1 MDHINALRQLRSPE
15 LLRLALQYAI
25 YDRRN
30 LDYFFDP
37 FEIAFADANRESIV
51 SELVEELESPATY
64 LVRNAFIYYVP
75 KTDLC
80 DRRMT
85 YLQIKDLTVRYA
97 IAILFSNAVEFEL
110 HPSSFANRRDA
121 SVNSAFRF
129 TEDFATGGWSRFAS
143 WQRIQCQGNSVLLR
157 TDISSFYDSISHDY
171 LIDSVCRVLN
181 LPENSQLV
189 LLLRRLLSLRTIH
202 YSSETGMIEGPIDV
216 RHGLPIGDGVEGFL
230 ANIFLKESDDAM
242 SRLGASYG
250 RYNDDIRLFGNSRA
264 DVLQHLRV
272 LQEIL
277 LAKGL
282 NLNASKTR
290 IAENSESIEELIS
303 RAYLFYDYGGDENH
317 TAGVRIETEI
327 DRPMHEFDRRFEE
340 ADGLES
346 DADARDFCKYLS
358 SHSNGM
364 PMLARANRQPWH
376 VARIV
381 EIIENWRGSTR
392 HACWLL
398 VQTASFSDI
407 SIQTKDFAIRSLIQL
422 LSSNSQNTYSRFRIV
437 YHLNKQRLRN
447 TNEPFRYV
455 DQIPAEQRDTI
466 IGLIPTFLGASGFE
480 LNLAGLQLAFSEDQ
494 SIVNLQ
500 NLAVAHSQSG
510 CEPIRNAL
518 GRPFESPVSMNQ
530 IDDRDSESEENELPY

>member
-1 MDHINALRQLRSPE
+1 MR
-15 LLRLALQYAI
+15 
-25 YDRRN
+25 
-30 LDYFFDP
+30 
-37 FEIAFADANRESIV
+37 
-51 SELVEELESPATY
+51 
-64 LVRNAFIYYVP
+64 
-75 KTDLC
+75 KTG
-80 DRRMT
+80 
-85 YLQIKDLTVRYA
+85 
-97 IAILFSNAVEFEL
+97 S
-110 HPSSFANRRDA
+110 HP
-121 SVNSAFRF
+121 
-129 TEDFATGGWSRFAS
+129 
-143 WQRIQCQGNSVLLR
+143 
-157 TDISSFYDSISHDY
+157 
-171 LIDSVCRVLN
+171 
-181 LPENSQLV
+181 
-189 LLLRRLLSLRTIH
+189 
-202 YSSETGMIEGPIDV
+202 YSSEMGMIEGPIDV

-264 DVLQHLRV
+264 EVLQHLRV
-272 LQEIL
+272 LQETL

-340 ADGLES
+340 TDRLVSG
-346 DADARDFCKYLS
+346 ADARDFCKYLS

-364 PMLARANRQPWH
+364 PMLARADRETWH

-381 EIIENWRGSTR
+381 EVIENWRGSTR

-407 SIQTKDFAIRSLIQL
+407 SLQTRDFAIRSLIRL
-422 LSSNSQNTYSRFRIV
+422 LSSSSQNTYSRFRIV
-437 YHLNKQRLRN
+437 YHLNKQRLGN
-447 TNEPFRYV
+447 TNVPFRYI
-455 DQIPAEQRDTI
+455 DQIPDEQRSTI
-466 IGLIPTFLGASGFE
+466 IGLIPTFLEAGGFE
-480 LNLAGLQLAFSEDQ
+480 LNLAGLHLAYSEDQ

-518 GRPFESPVSMNQ
+518 GRPFQSPVSMNQ
-530 IDDRDSESEENELPY
+530 IDDRDSESEESELPY